1 MHGCNRLYV
10 AFQGYV
16 TLEGEFHVSIVSII
30 PARRGS
36 KRVPEK
42 NIKPFAGYPLIYF
55 SIKVSKLS
63 EKIERTFVT
72 TEDERIASIALHY
85 GAEVIRRPKALAT
98 DTATTLDTVKH
109 AVGNLLASGI
119 NPDIIVLLQP
129 TSPIRDR
136 NYVDKA
142 LDSFLNSDADS
153 LLGVTAVHLKL
164 SRLVD
169 GYLKLEYPET
179 VMSQELPI
187 YYKTNGSIVISRY
200 ERTLPNNT
208 LFGKRIL
215 PYIMEDRIYSPNID
229 TEFDF
234 YLAELI
240 LQDNRERFKELFE

>member
-1 MHGCNRLYV
+1 V
-10 AFQGYV
+10 
-16 TLEGEFHVSIVSII
+16 EGEFHVGIVSII
-30 PARRGS
+30 PARKGS

-42 NIKPFAGYPLIYF
+42 NIKALLGYPLIYF
-55 SIKVSKLS
+55 SIKVSRLS
-63 EKIERTFVT
+63 QKIERTFVT
-72 TEDERIASIALHY
+72 TEDERIASIAMQY
-85 GAEVIRRPKALAT
+85 GAEVIRRPKELAT

-109 AVGNLLASGI
+109 AAEYLMESDVD
-119 NPDIIVLLQP
+119 PKVIVVLQP
-129 TSPIRDR
+129 TNPIRDR
-136 NYVDKA
+136 NYVDRA
-142 LDSFLNSDADS
+142 LDLFLNSDADS

-164 SRLVD
+164 SRFVD

>member
-1 MHGCNRLYV
+1 M
-10 AFQGYV
+10 
-16 TLEGEFHVSIVSII
+16 SIVSII

-36 KRVPEK
+36 KRLPEK
-42 NIKPFAGYPLIYF
+42 NIRPLLGYPLIYY
-55 SIKVSKLS
+55 SIKVSQLS

-72 TEDERIASIALHY
+72 TEDEMITSISLQY
-85 GAEVIRRPKALAT
+85 GAEVIKRPEALAT
-98 DTATTLDTVKH
+98 DTATTLETIKH
-109 AVGNLLASGI
+109 AAQYLLEKRV

-142 LDSFLNSDADS
+142 LDLFLNSDADS
-153 LLGVTAVHLKL
+153 LLGVTPVHLKL

-169 GYLKLEYPET
+169 GYLRLEYPET
-179 VMSQELPI
+179 IMSEELPI

-200 ERTLPNNT
+200 ERTLPRNT
-208 LFGKRIL
+208 LFGERIL
-215 PYIMEDRIYSPNID
+215 PYIMEDKIYSPNID

-240 LQDNRERFKELFE
+240 LQDNRERFKKLFK